1 MRIQDISSFSA
12 VKEAGLAKLLPNRP
26 RIAVG
31 MGTCGNGNGAEGVFH
46 AFSEAIHQRGRDVRL
61 APAGCFG
68 FCAREPLVNVW
79 LPGHPLVILRSFQA
93 HDVDRLLDEMAAGR
107 IPADLALC
115 KIEEW
120 DHLTAQVRYGEG
132 FPEIP
137 LWRDIPFFKNQKK
150 IVLRNCGLINPD
162 DIEEYIAV
170 GGYQSLYKVLI
181 DAMPEMVI
189 EQIKASKL
197 RGRGGAGF
205 LTGLKWEFLRKAEAE
220 QKYIVCNADEGDP
233 GAYMNR
239 NEIESDPHALLEGMI
254 VGAYVTGATEGI
266 VYVRAEYPLAVHRL
280 RRAIDQA
287 RIYGLLGDNIMGRGF
302 SFDISLVEG
311 AGAFV
316 CGEETA
322 LIASLEGF
330 AGRPRPRPPFPAQ
343 KGLWGCP
350 TNINNV
356 ETWYNIAPIVA
367 KGPAWFTE
375 TGSTKSAGT
384 KVFSLV
390 GKIANTGL
398 VEMPLGTPLKTFIYD
413 VGEGG
418 VDGRHIKAVQTG
430 GPSGGCIP
438 REMFDTPVDYETL
451 AQLGSIMGSGGMV
464 VMDEDN
470 CMVDVA
476 RYFIEFT
483 HAESCGKCIPCRV
496 GLDKALRILNAFTN
510 GHASPGDLDRLD
522 ELGRMIRDTS
532 LCGLGQS
539 APNPVLTTM
548 RHFRHEFEDHIRAQ
562 RCRAGVCEDLALSP
576 CENSCPLHMNIPR
589 FLQLFQEQRL
599 EDAFVS
605 VVMDNPLPSSTGR
618 VCQHPCDNR
627 CRRHAIDESVNMRE
641 VHRYIADS
649 IYDSDHFDSLVDR
662 VASYKL
668 QPTDRKVAVVG
679 AGPTGLTAAFYLALL
694 GHEVTVYETNPMPGG
709 MLRYALPEYRLPK
722 SALDREIEL
731 IERMGVEFVC
741 DTVIGRDITLN
752 ELDNTYNAVFISIGT
767 WKESWVYL
775 PGTELKGVLPALIF
789 LEAVS
794 KREPA
799 FSERTVVGQAV
810 SPAEP
815 VDGRFFHNSSG
826 SGLGRKVVV
835 IGGGNAAIDSART
848 ALRKGAGV
856 TVIYRRERKDM
867 PAIKEEID
875 AAEAEGVKFI
885 FLATPHR
892 IVGDEQSN
900 VKAIEIVK
908 TRLGEFDSSGRRKP
922 VPTEEIRRYECD
934 TVILAVGESVD
945 PDFGRGSGLKIKE
958 DGTIEVD
965 RYTLETSRNKFYAG
979 GDAVTGAS
987 NVSNAMGLGKKA
999 ARKIDRR
1006 LMGAARFD
1014 RIMPKFD
1021 YSKAPP
1027 AQPTECPR
1035 HELTELPAG
1044 ERVLNF
1050 NEAMLGLTAQQAL
1063 DEAGRCLR
1071 CDIRENQHG
1080 HRAAD
1085 LVEV

>member
-1 MRIQDISSFSA
+1 M
-12 VKEAGLAKLLPNRP
+12 
-26 RIAVG
+26 
-31 MGTCGNGNGAEGVFH
+31 
-46 AFSEAIHQRGRDVRL
+46 
-61 APAGCFG
+61 
-68 FCAREPLVNVW
+68 
-79 LPGHPLVILRSFQA
+79 
-93 HDVDRLLDEMAAGR
+93 
-107 IPADLALC
+107 
-115 KIEEW
+115 
-120 DHLTAQVRYGEG
+120 
-132 FPEIP
+132 
-137 LWRDIPFFKNQKK
+137 
-150 IVLRNCGLINPD
+150 LRNCGLINPD

-170 GGYQSLYKVLI
+170 GGYQALYKVLI

-220 QKYIVCNADEGDP
+220 QKYIICNADEGDP

-254 VGAYVTGATEGI
+254 IGGYVTGATEGI
-266 VYVRAEYPLAVHRL
+266 IYVRAEYPLAVHRL
-280 RRAIDQA
+280 RRAISQA
-287 RIYGLLGDNIMGRGF
+287 RVYGLLGDNIMGRGF
-302 SFDISLVEG
+302 NFDISLVEG

-350 TNINNV
+350 TDINNV

-375 TGSTKSAGT
+375 TGSPKSAGT

-390 GKIANTGL
+390 GKITNTGL

-418 VDGRHIKAVQTG
+418 VNGRHIKAVQTG
-430 GPSGGCIP
+430 GPSGGCVP
-438 REMFDTPVDYETL
+438 HEMFDTPVDYETL
-451 AQLGSIMGSGGMV
+451 AQMGSIMGSGGMV

-496 GLDKALRILNAFTN
+496 GLDKALRILNDFTN
-510 GHASPGDLDRLD
+510 GHATPADLDRLD
-522 ELGRMIRDTS
+522 EMGRMIRDTS

-548 RHFRHEFEDHIRAQ
+548 RHFRHEFEDHIRAK

-589 FLQLFQEQRL
+589 FLQLFQEQKL
-599 EDAFVS
+599 EDAFLS
-605 VVMDNPLPSSTGR
+605 VIMDNPLPASTGR

-627 CRRHAIDESVNMRE
+627 CRRHAIDQAVNMRE
-641 VHRYIADS
+641 VHRTIADA
-649 IYDSDHFDSLVDR
+649 IYNSDRFDSLVDR

-668 QPTDRKVAVVG
+668 QPTDRKVAIVG
-679 AGPTGLTAAFYLALL
+679 GGPTGLTAAFYLALL
-694 GHEVTVYETNPMPGG
+694 GHEVTVYDTNPLPGG

-731 IERMGVEFVC
+731 IERLGVEFVC
-741 DTVIGRDITLN
+741 DTAIGRDISLN
-752 ELDNTYNAVFISIGT
+752 ELDNMYNAVFISIGT

-794 KREPA
+794 KRQ
-799 FSERTVVGQAV
+799 S
-810 SPAEP
+810 AEL
-815 VDGRFFHNSSG
+815 GHN
-826 SGLGRKVVV
+826 VVV

-867 PAIKEEID
+867 PAIKEEIN
-875 AAEAEGVKFI
+875 AAEAEGVRFI

-892 IVGDEQSN
+892 IVGGEQGS
-900 VKAIEIVK
+900 VKAIEVVK

-945 PDFGRGSGLKIKE
+945 PDFGRGSGLKINE

-965 RYTLETSRNKFYAG
+965 RFTLETSRNKFYAG
-979 GDAVTGAS
+979 GDAITGAS

-999 ARKIDRR
+999 ARNIDQR

-1014 RIMPKFD
+1014 RVMPKFA
-1021 YSKAPP
+1021 YSQIPP
-1027 AQPTECPR
+1027 PQQSDLPR
-1035 HELTELPAG
+1035 HELTELPAR
-1044 ERVLNF
+1044 ERVMNF
-1050 NEAMLGLTAQQAL
+1050 NEAMLGLSAAQAL
-1063 DEAGRCLR
+1063 DEARRCLR

-1080 HRAAD
+1080 HRPAE
-1085 LVEV
+1085 LVEA